1 MCVHLLFRVRSIRR
15 TATIIPGTHSEDVT
29 ILERCARTRAA
40 AEAEWD
46 PVELSNSAV
55 AMASLRREVWR
66 RWVDIRTR
74 MTMIKCGWMQ
84 EWNDDEPF
92 RANANLRMDE
102 WLDEWWG
109 WCSTSCCYWFS
120 CVCIERRLP
129 RNVLSVCL
137 ISEFRGANIIL
148 MASNRVLISDH
159 RKHNRSNIIM

>member
-29 ILERCARTRAA
+29 ISERCARTRAA
-40 AEAEWD
+40 VEAEWV

-74 MTMIKCGWMQ
+74 MTMIKCASDAEMECWWTLSCECELTNECM
-84 EWNDDEPF
+84 
-92 RANANLRMDE
+92 
-102 WLDEWWG
+102 DEWWG

-120 CVCIERRLP
+120 CVCIERRP
-129 RNVLSVCL
+129 PTQCIVCL
-137 ISEFRGANIIL
+137 SDKWIPRSKYNIDGIQQ
-148 MASNRVLISDH
+148 SVNI
-159 RKHNRSNIIM
+159 RSAEAQQK

>member
-40 AEAEWD
+40 VEAEWD

-92 RANANLRMDE
+92 RANANLWMNGWMNDE
-102 WLDEWWG
+102 DGALLLVVID
-109 WCSTSCCYWFS
+109 FRAF
-120 CVCIERRLP
+120 VLRDALP

-159 RKHNRSNIIM
+159 RKHNRSNIVM